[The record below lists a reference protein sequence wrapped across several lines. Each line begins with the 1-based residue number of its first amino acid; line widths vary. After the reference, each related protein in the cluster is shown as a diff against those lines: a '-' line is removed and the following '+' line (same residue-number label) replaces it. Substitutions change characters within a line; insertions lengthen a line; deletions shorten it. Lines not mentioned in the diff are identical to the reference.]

1 MHIIDLLS
9 AVQTK
14 AILFSKSM
22 SEGSGTDIE
31 RL

>member
-1 MHIIDLLS
+1 MQHIIDLLS
-9 AVQTK
+9 VVQTK

-31 RL
+31 